1 MIACASNLDTR
12 FHIAIKMHDSVSCSQ
27 GNRFSTV
34 AKGAK
39 THFSCSIAPWSLL
52 QIIQFF
58 YFIATHHLGDPIQPI
73 LLISQQPLS
82 TLTVLILWYRGA
94 FCTLHIIDIIC
105 DQFRKI
111 NHFVSFDTLNIYSW
125 NKALHN
131 TNQNYCEL
139 SFTLYYKLPEIL
151 WNILIAVCI
160 QLWQQGKVLVS
171 IVFMHDKVVDFP
183 KSGHICKCMTQ

>member
-1 MIACASNLDTR
+1 MTPSPNNTIFLFYSYPPPRRSHTANFIEFTTAIE
-12 FHIAIKMHDSVSCSQ
+12 HINSSY
-27 GNRFSTV
+27 
-34 AKGAK
+34 
-39 THFSCSIAPWSLL
+39 SLV
-52 QIIQFF
+52 Q
-58 YFIATHHLGDPIQPI
+58 
-73 LLISQQPLS
+73 
-82 TLTVLILWYRGA
+82 GA

-105 DQFRKI
+105 DRFQKI